1 MPTNQFD
8 AGSDQSS
15 LWRDAIGVTSP
26 RQAFIGAIMCNEYQ
40 RYVPLGV
47 ISDQFSQIKI
57 PLRFPEG
64 RPNLGPVN
72 IRIGDVGTII
82 RPSANDPG
90 SAELVQ
96 RRWSWP
102 GPSGKPV
109 FNFRSEGREFTR
121 GRCLIVTDGFYE
133 FTDDPKAQ
141 RGKGAKKQK
150 WLFRKC
156 DEPWF
161 CIAGL
166 WRAHDKVGEAYTM
179 LTTRPG
185 PDIAPY
191 HDRQVAVL
199 DRAQWRTWLDESVGV
214 KGLLMPLPAGTLQ
227 ATPV

>member
-1 MPTNQFD
+1 
-8 AGSDQSS
+8 
-15 LWRDAIGVTSP
+15 
-26 RQAFIGAIMCNEYQ
+26 MCNEYQ
-40 RYVPLGV
+40 RHVPLGV
-47 ISDQFSQIKI
+47 ISHQFSDIRI

-64 RPNLGPVN
+64 SPNLAATN
-72 IRIGDVGTII
+72 IRIGDTGTII
-82 RPSANDPG
+82 RSGPAEPG
-90 SAELVQ
+90 AAELVQ

-102 GPSGKPV
+102 GPNGKPV

-133 FTDDPKAQ
+133 FTDDPD
-141 RGKGAKKQK
+141 AKQARKKK
-150 WLFRKC
+150 WLLTKN

-166 WRAHDKVGEAYTM
+166 WRTDEKVGEAYTM

-199 DRAQWRTWLDESVGV
+199 HRAQWQVWLDQTKSV
-214 KGLLMPLPAGTLQ
+214 KCLLAPLPAGSLSASLADPQTQ
-227 ATPV
+227 